1 MMTKKRAWNGK
12 WPKVQVALDLIHL
25 KDALRIAK
33 AANRAGVE
41 WIEAGTPLIKSE
53 GMRSVKELKRA
64 LPNAVVVADMKTLD
78 AGAIET
84 EVAFEA
90 GADIVSI
97 SGLAHDSTIK
107 GSARVKDRYNGRLMV
122 DLLMTSSPVLRA
134 REVERLGADIICL
147 HTGVDAQ
154 KSMRS
159 KLKLSPVLSTLA
171 RTLKVPLAA
180 AGGINPRLAPRLA
193 AAGGRGVIV
202 GGWITGSADP
212 YPAALEGGTPVWGAG
227 VEKKQRAGLSVWG
240 HTFS

>member
-1 MMTKKRAWNGK
+1 MSIKKRAWNGK

-64 LPNAVVVADMKTLD
+64 LPAAVVVADMKTLD
-78 AGAIET
+78 AGAVET
-84 EVAFEA
+84 EIAFEA
-90 GADIVSI
+90 GAGIVSI

-107 GSARVKDRYNGRLMV
+107 GSARVKDRYNRRVMV
-122 DLLMTSSPVLRA
+122 DLFVNTSRGLRA
-134 REVERLGADIICL
+134 REGERVGADIICL

-159 KLKLSPVLSTLA
+159 KLKLSPALSSLA

-180 AGGINPRLAPRLA
+180 AGGIDPRLAPRLA
-193 AAGGRGVIV
+193 AAGVRVLIV
-202 GGWITGSADP
+202 GGWITGSTDP
-212 YPAALEGGTPVWGAG
+212 YRAALEVVTSLRGTD
-227 VEKKQRAGLSVWG
+227 VEEDQRSV
-240 HTFS
+240 

>member
-64 LPNAVVVADMKTLD
+64 LPAAVVVADMKTLD

-84 EVAFEA
+84 EIAFEA

-97 SGLAHDSTIK
+97 SWFGHDSTIK
-107 GSARVKDRYNGRLMV
+107 GSARGKERYNKRVMLYRFMI
-122 DLLMTSSPVLRA
+122 TAPVP
-134 REVERLGADIICL
+134 
-147 HTGVDAQ
+147 TG
-154 KSMRS
+154 
-159 KLKLSPVLSTLA
+159 
-171 RTLKVPLAA
+171 
-180 AGGINPRLAPRLA
+180 
-193 AAGGRGVIV
+193 
-202 GGWITGSADP
+202 
-212 YPAALEGGTPVWGAG
+212 
-227 VEKKQRAGLSVWG
+227 
-240 HTFS
+240 

>member
-12 WPKVQVALDLIHL
+12 WPVVQVALDLIRME
-25 KDALRIAK
+25 DALRIAG
-33 AANRAGVE
+33 AAHRAGVE
-41 WIEAGTPLIKSE
+41 WVEAGTPLIKSE
-53 GMRSVKELKRA
+53 GMRSVRELKRA
-64 LPNAVVVADMKTLD
+64 LPAAVVVADMKTLD

-84 EVAFEA
+84 EIAFEA

-107 GSARVKDRYNGRLMV
+107 DSARVRDRYAGRLMV

-159 KLKLSPVLSTLA
+159 KLKLSPALSTLA

-193 AAGGRGVIV
+193 AAGVRVLIV
-202 GGWITGSADP
+202 GGWITGSTDP
-212 YPAALEGGTPVWGAG
+212 YRAALEVVTRLGGTD
-227 VEKKQRAGLSVWG
+227 VEEDQRSV
-240 HTFS
+240 

>member
-1 MMTKKRAWNGK
+1 MMTKKRAWNGN

-41 WIEAGTPLIKSE
+41 WVEAGTPLIKSE
-53 GMRSVKELKRA
+53 GMRSVRELKRA
-64 LPNAVVVADMKTLD
+64 LPAAVVADMKTLD

-84 EVAFEA
+84 EIAFEA

-107 GSARVKDRYNGRLMV
+107 DSARVRDRYGGRLMV

-154 KSMRS
+154 KAMRS
-159 KLKLSPVLSTLA
+159 KLKLSPALSTLA

-193 AAGGRGVIV
+193 AAGVRVLIV
-202 GGWITGSADP
+202 GGWITGSTDP
-212 YPAALEGGTPVWGAG
+212 YRAALEVVTSLRGTD
-227 VEKKQRAGLSVWG
+227 VEEDQRSV
-240 HTFS
+240 

>member
-1 MMTKKRAWNGK
+1 MSIKKRAWNGR

-53 GMRSVKELKRA
+53 GMRSVRELKRA
-64 LPNAVVVADMKTLD
+64 LPAVVVADMKTLD

-84 EVAFEA
+84 EIALGA
-90 GADIVSI
+90 GVDIVSI

-107 GSARVKDRYNGRLMV
+107 GSARVKDRYNRRLMV
-122 DLLMTSSPVLRA
+122 DLLMTTSPVLRA

-180 AGGINPRLAPRLA
+180 AGGINPRLAPRFA
-193 AAGGRGVIV
+193 AAGVRVLIV
-202 GGWITGSADP
+202 GGWITSSTDP
-212 YPAALEGGTPVWGAG
+212 YGAALEVVTRLRGTDVK
-227 VEKKQRAGLSVWG
+227 EDQRSV
-240 HTFS
+240 

>member
-1 MMTKKRAWNGK
+1 MSIKKRAWNGK

-64 LPNAVVVADMKTLD
+64 LPAAVVVADMKTLD

-84 EVAFEA
+84 EIAFEA

-107 GSARVKDRYNGRLMV
+107 DSARVRDRYAGRLMV

-159 KLKLSPVLSTLA
+159 KLKLSPALSTLA

-193 AAGGRGVIV
+193 AGGGRGLI
-202 GGWITGSADP
+202 GGRWVTGPAEP
-212 YPAALEGGTPVWGAG
+212 YPGGPAG
-227 VEKKQRAGLSVWG
+227 TNR
-240 HTFS
+240 

>member
-12 WPKVQVALDLIHL
+12 WPIVQVALDLIRME
-25 KDALRIAK
+25 DALGIAG
-33 AANRAGVE
+33 AAQRAGVK
-41 WIEAGTPLIKSE
+41 WVGAGTPFIKSE
-53 GMRSVKELKRA
+53 GMRSVRELKRA
-64 LPNAVVVADMKTLD
+64 LPADVVLADMKTLD

-84 EVAFEA
+84 EIAFEA

-107 GSARVKDRYNGRLMV
+107 DSARVRDRYAGRLMV

-159 KLKLSPVLSTLA
+159 KLKLSPALSNLA

-180 AGGINPRLAPRLA
+180 AGGVNPRWGPRLSTQ
-193 AAGGRGVIV
+193 RGQEILAV
-202 GGWITGSADP
+202 D
-212 YPAALEGGTPVWGAG
+212 
-227 VEKKQRAGLSVWG
+227 
-240 HTFS
+240 

>member
-64 LPNAVVVADMKTLD
+64 LPAAVVVADMKTLD

-84 EVAFEA
+84 ELAYEA

-107 GSARVKDRYNGRLMV
+107 DSARVMDHRNRRLMV
-122 DLLMTSSPVLRA
+122 DLLMTNSPVMRA

-154 KSMRS
+154 KAMRS
-159 KLKLSPVLSTLA
+159 TLKLSPALRTLA

-193 AAGGRGVIV
+193 AAGGRGFIRR
-202 GGWITGSADP
+202 GWNTGSGDTFR
-212 YPAALEGGTPVWGAG
+212 AATAVHTRLGG
-227 VEKKQRAGLSVWG
+227 
-240 HTFS
+240 

>member
-12 WPKVQVALDLIHL
+12 WPIVQVALDLIRME
-25 KDALRIAK
+25 DALRIAG
-33 AANRAGVE
+33 AAHRAGVE
-41 WIEAGTPLIKSE
+41 WVEAGTPLIKSE
-53 GMRSVKELKRA
+53 GMRSVRELKRA
-64 LPNAVVVADMKTLD
+64 LPAAEVVADMKTLD

-84 EVAFEA
+84 EIAFEA

-107 GSARVKDRYNGRLMV
+107 DSARVRDRYAGRLMV
-122 DLLMTSSPVLRA
+122 DLLMTSLPVLRA

-159 KLKLSPVLSTLA
+159 KLKLSPALSTLA

-180 AGGINPRLAPRLA
+180 ARGVNPRVAPILA
-193 AAGGRGVIV
+193 AAGGRRVSG
-202 GGWITGSADP
+202 GGWITGSTDP
-212 YPAALEGGTPVWGAG
+212 YRAALKVVTSLRGTD
-227 VEKKQRAGLSVWG
+227 VEEDQRSV
-240 HTFS
+240 

>member
-1 MMTKKRAWNGK
+1 MMTKKRAWNGN
-12 WPKVQVALDLIHL
+12 WPKVQVALDLIRME
-25 KDALRIAK
+25 DALRIAGP
-33 AANRAGVE
+33 ANRAGVE
-41 WIEAGTPLIKSE
+41 WVEAGTPLIKSE
-53 GMRSVKELKRA
+53 GMRSVRELKRA
-64 LPNAVVVADMKTLD
+64 LPAAVVVADMKTLD

-84 EVAFEA
+84 EIAFEA

-107 GSARVKDRYNGRLMV
+107 DSARVRDRYAGRLMV

-159 KLKLSPVLSTLA
+159 KLKLSPALSTLA

-193 AAGGRGVIV
+193 AAGGGGVIV
-202 GGWITGSADP
+202 GGWITGLADP
-212 YPAALEGGTPVWGAG
+212 FRAALGVVPRLGGAG
-227 VEKKQRAGLSVWG
+227 GGEEQAVVVKI
-240 HTFS
+240 